1 MNTKKRVAGGKQ
13 PSAFLRTAGGH
24 FGKKLVVGE
33 KCPVCGSVHH
43 PESAKF
49 KETAISE
56 DDFSWG
62 GGSSAIVR
70 SLWRIYLDHPVVF
83 LQIQPVPAIF
93 TFTAVKQRQACAA
106 GIAAVHIYV
115 VDTLCQ
121 RTDALDETKIKVSL
135 FLTYPAVFVFGQQ
148 QPCFYL

>member
-33 KCPVCGSVHH
+33 KCPVCGSAHH

-62 GGSSAIVR
+62 GGIISHSEELMENIPR
-70 SLWRIYLDHPVVF
+70 SPSRIPSD
-83 LQIQPVPAIF
+83 PARARNI
-93 TFTAVKQRQACAA
+93 
-106 GIAAVHIYV
+106 HIYH
-115 VDTLCQ
+115 
-121 RTDALDETKIKVSL
+121 R
-135 FLTYPAVFVFGQQ
+135 
-148 QPCFYL
+148 